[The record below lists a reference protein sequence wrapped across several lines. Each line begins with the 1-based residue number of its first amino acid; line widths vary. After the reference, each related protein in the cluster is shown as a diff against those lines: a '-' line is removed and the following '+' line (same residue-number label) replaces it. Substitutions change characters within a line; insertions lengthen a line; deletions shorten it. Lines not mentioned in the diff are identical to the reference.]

1 MQKVRD
7 ERLFQETQWGISD
20 GQATSYKSVGY
31 FIEGL
36 IKQIRKNEGTD
47 SPITNYWISSI
58 GGINRGQEKV
68 DIEKAE
74 EGGLNGILQLGR
86 DYKDKG
92 ITISKINTDF
102 TSKDKEEFGKSMG
115 SGDGGSLDESEET
128 SGISLD
134 DLYQQ
139 LRDKDMFKLL
149 FSTKPKMRK
158 LFNPKN
164 TNGLDTERPY
174 GISIRYGRDI

>member
-1 MQKVRD
+1 MGRRILKENIENTSVKEFLSFMQKVRD

-31 FIEGL
+31 FIEDL

-47 SPITNYWISSI
+47 SPITNYWISRI

-92 ITISKINTDF
+92 ITISKINTNF
-102 TSKDKEEFGKSMG
+102 TSKDKEEFGKFMG
-115 SGDGGSLDESEET
+115 SGDGGSLDESKDT
-128 SGISLD
+128 SGISLAALGKELAD
-134 DLYQQ
+134 EMEDEL
-139 LRDKDMFKLL
+139 KK
-149 FSTKPKMRK
+149 KKMK
-158 LFNPKN
+158 
-164 TNGLDTERPY
+164 
-174 GISIRYGRDI
+174 